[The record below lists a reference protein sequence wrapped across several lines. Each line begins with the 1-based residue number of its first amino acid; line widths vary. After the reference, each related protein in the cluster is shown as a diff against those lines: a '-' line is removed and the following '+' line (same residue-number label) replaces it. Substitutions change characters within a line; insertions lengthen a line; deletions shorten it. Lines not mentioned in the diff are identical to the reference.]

1 MKARLFPAIAF
12 LAIVCGVAVSSV
24 SVVRAQGV
32 TGAAV
37 RGSITTEDGESA
49 DGAFLTLTN
58 EATGAQLTAIAENGG
73 YFFDNVPPGL
83 DYTITVES
91 AGYKPL
97 TRSGIALRLGQRVT
111 VDLTL
116 KLEGEVIVIEDDVN
130 RTLTDRGRTGS
141 ATRVTSERIEGLP
154 LQGRNFT
161 DLAATT
167 PLVQSN
173 SIGGQNNRY
182 NNIQI
187 DGGANND
194 LFGLAASGTPGGQA
208 NAKPLTIEAI
218 DQFVVQ
224 VAPFDVR
231 QSNFA
236 GGQINAIT
244 KSGTNE
250 LHGSLFGY
258 YQGKELLDLPLA
270 GFGDDPTFQS
280 FETMQLGGTLG
291 GPILRDKA
299 HFFVAADVQRSDSSF
314 GNAFQISGRDSA
326 ADIARAGFDNATAER
341 FRQILASYGVNNPGN
356 ALAPKID
363 NPDRNL
369 FAKVSTSV
377 IKGSYLDLSY
387 NLVDASQ
394 DNLTRSPTAPTVPNR
409 LRDGYQL
416 SNSGYEIANRT
427 HTARAKLLSNWD
439 GGRIANEMLAGYSR
453 IRDAREVADDAPL
466 ILVKVG
472 QLGAA
477 DAWLAAG
484 AERFSQSNSLDQDIF
499 QFQDNFTVAFGKH
512 RLTVGT
518 ANELLKIRNVFL
530 QAATGVW
537 AFDSLDAFEAGT
549 PLAFQRRFGISADQD
564 PGTAEFD
571 AFQTGGYVQDEWSV
585 TRNLTIMPGF
595 RVDVPFLSDANRN
608 PALLDDAVL
617 PIDTSAVPSG
627 NVLWSPRVG
636 FNWDIDGD
644 TRSILRGGVGVFTGR
659 PPYVWVSNAYIG
671 NGLSQIELSCTAT
684 TGVPVFTADPGAQ
697 PTDCAGGTAPP
708 TPGTNQGPIDYFDPD
723 TKYPQNL
730 RAALGADRQIAEGL
744 TASLDVLYTRDLNAF
759 YINDENLVEQG
770 VDGEGRNLYGTFAAT
785 GFRASPTRIDTE
797 DLTSAMKVSNKNGGR
812 VYTATF
818 QLQQRLGDRADI
830 SLGYSYSQS
839 RDRISFTSSQ
849 AFSNFQFAPVDG
861 PIDDRRVR
869 PSAFDRPH
877 KLTVAGTVRLPLGFA
892 TGLTYVGVSGAPYTW
907 TVGGDVNADGISG
920 NDAVFVPAEASQIS
934 LMDPGQYGALDQFIS
949 SQGCLNQSRGRI
961 LSRGACR
968 NPWLNLVNLR
978 LSWTSPKISAAQK
991 DHRFE
996 VQFDIFNLLNLLNN
1010 DWGLLDQA
1018 ANFETHGS
1026 QFLRAVGY
1034 DAAQRRPIY
1043 NFTAPQ
1049 AVESTIYT
1057 PTTSRWRMQ
1066 LGARYTF

>member
-1 MKARLFPAIAF
+1 MQSRLFPVVAF
-12 LAIVCGVAVSSV
+12 LAIACGIAVSNV

-32 TGAAV
+32 TGAAL
-37 RGSITTEDGESA
+37 RGAITTEDGESA

-58 EATGAQLTAIAENGG
+58 SATGAQLTAIAENGG
-73 YFFDNVPPGL
+73 YFFDNVPPGDAYVL
-83 DYTITVES
+83 TVEGP
-91 AGYKPL
+91 GYKPL
-97 TRSGIALRLGQRVT
+97 TRSGIVLRLGQRVT
-111 VDLTL
+111 IDVTL
-116 KLEGEVIVIEDDVN
+116 RLEGEVIVIEDDFN
-130 RTLTDRGRTGS
+130 NTLTDRGRTGS
-141 ATRVTSERIEGLP
+141 AARVTSERIEGLP

-194 LFGLAASGTPGGQA
+194 LFGLSSSGTPGGTSG
-208 NAKPLTIEAI
+208 AKPLTIEAI

-258 YQGKELLDLPLA
+258 YQGKDVLDAPLA

-280 FETMQLGGTLG
+280 FDTLQLGGTVG
-291 GPILRDKA
+291 GPIVRDKA
-299 HFFVAADVQRSDSSF
+299 HFFVAADVQRSAASF
-314 GNAFQISGRDSA
+314 GNAFQIAGEDPAS
-326 ADIARAGFDNATAER
+326 DIARAGFDQATAER
-341 FRQILASYGVNNPGN
+341 FRQILATYGIDNPGN
-356 ALAPKID
+356 ALAPKLD

-394 DNLTRSPTAPTVPNR
+394 DTLTRSPTAPTVPNR

-453 IRDAREVADDAPL
+453 IRDGREVADDAPL

-472 QLGAA
+472 QLGSA
-477 DAWLAAG
+477 DSWLAAG
-484 AERFSQSNSLDQDIF
+484 AERFSQSNTLDQDIF
-499 QFQDNFTVAFGKH
+499 QFQDNFTVALGKH

-518 ANELLKIRNVFL
+518 SNELLQIRNVFL

-537 AFDSLDAFEAGT
+537 AFDSLDALEAGT
-549 PLAFQRRFGISADQD
+549 PVAFQRRFGVSADQD
-564 PGTAEFD
+564 PGTAEFE
-571 AFQTGGYVQDEWSV
+571 AFQTGWYVQDEWSV

-595 RVDVPFLSDANRN
+595 RVDVPFLSDAVRN
-608 PALLDDAVL
+608 PALYDDDTL
-617 PIDTSAVPSG
+617 RIDTSAVPSG
-627 NVLWSPRVG
+627 NLLWSPRIG
-636 FNWDIDGD
+636 FNWDVDGD
-644 TRSILRGGVGVFTGR
+644 TRSVLRGGVGVFTGR

-671 NGLSQIELSCTAT
+671 NGLSQIELSCSGM
-684 TGVPVFTADPGAQ
+684 TGVPVFTPDPDAQ
-697 PTDCAGGTAPP
+697 PTDCAGGTTPP
-708 TPGTNQGPIDYFDPD
+708 VPGTNQGNIDYFDPD

-730 RAALGADRQIAEGL
+730 RAALGADRRLTDGL
-744 TASLDVLYTRDLNAF
+744 TASADLLYTRDLNAF

-770 VDGEGRNLYGTFAAT
+770 VDAEGRNIYGTFAPT
-785 GFRASPTRIDTE
+785 GFRASPTRVDTE
-797 DLTSAMKVSNKNGGR
+797 DLNAAMQVFNKNGGR

-818 QLQQRLGDRADI
+818 QLQQRLGDRADL
-830 SLGYSYSQS
+830 SLGYTYSNS

-861 PIDDRRVR
+861 ANDDRNVR

-877 KLTVAGTVRLPLGFA
+877 KLTAAGTVRLPLGFA

-907 TVGGDVNADGISG
+907 TVSGDVNADGISG

-934 LMDPGQYGALDQFIS
+934 LMDPSQYAALDQFIS
-949 SQGCLNQSRGRI
+949 SQGCLNESRGHIIR
-961 LSRGACR
+961 RGACR

-978 LSWTSPKISAAQK
+978 LSWTSPKVSAVDK
-991 DHRFE
+991 DHRLE
-996 VQFDIFNLLNLLNN
+996 IQFDIFNLLNLLNN

-1018 ANFETHGS
+1018 ASFETHGS

-1043 NFTAPQ
+1043 TFTAPQ
-1049 AVESTIYT
+1049 AVESTIYS
-1057 PTTSRWRMQ
+1057 PTASRWRMQ